1 VPCGVLGLTRYLC
14 SVTRGKVGRCFA
26 YLSTPISPIIDS
38 KLWLYLKC
46 PNVLRVPK
54 PRPNGMAAQWHP
66 RSDLAIFSVY
76 KNECSKD
83 KRSQLRTG
91 LRAELRRVGSYSV
104 YFVCNIIIQMEAKLA
119 FEKSRS
125 NSQRPESIRNFYKPF
140 PLHAGPFS
148 NSTYT

>member
-1 VPCGVLGLTRYLC
+1 
-14 SVTRGKVGRCFA
+14 
-26 YLSTPISPIIDS
+26 
-38 KLWLYLKC
+38 
-46 PNVLRVPK
+46 
-54 PRPNGMAAQWHP
+54 MAAQWHP

-83 KRSQLRTG
+83 KRFQLRTG

-104 YFVCNIIIQMEAKLA
+104 YCVCDIIIQMEAKLA

-125 NSQRPESIRNFYKPF
+125 NSQRLESIKNFYKPF
-140 PLHAGPFS
+140 PLQAGTFS